1 MRRKTWILGGL
12 AAALVLGGLGWA
24 FAPRPAEVEVARA
37 AWGRFERTLEEDGKT
52 RVVDRYVVGAPLS
65 GRLLRPALR
74 EGDEVQAG
82 QVLLRLAPVLPALL
96 DARTVAEQGERLQA
110 AEAGVQRAAA
120 GVAGARVGVEQA
132 RLAFQ
137 RSESLARQGFVS
149 PTQLDNERLALA
161 AAQQALAA
169 AEAAAQ
175 VARHERE
182 TARAALAAVRSPSAG
197 SGAGFEVRAPV
208 AGRVLRLAQSSEAV
222 VSLGT
227 ALVELGDTR
236 RLEVVAELLTSDALQ
251 AAPGAPVRI
260 ERWGGPQPLQGVVQR
275 VEPGGYTKVSAL
287 GVEEQRTKVVVGLQ
301 GEPGR
306 WAALG
311 DGYRVAVSV
320 VVQAQ
325 DRALMVPVSAVFPRP
340 GAAPGE
346 MAVFRLEDG
355 HARLVPVRL
364 GGRNGA
370 AAWVSEGLAEGETV
384 IVYPGSGLADG
395 ARVRPRRV

>member
-1 MRRKTWILGGL
+1 ML
-12 AAALVLGGLGWA
+12 
-24 FAPRPAEVEVARA
+24 F
-37 AWGRFERTLEEDGKT
+37 
-52 RVVDRYVVGAPLS
+52 
-65 GRLLRPALR
+65 
-74 EGDEVQAG
+74 
-82 QVLLRLAPVLPALL
+82 
-96 DARTVAEQGERLQA
+96 
-110 AEAGVQRAAA
+110 
-120 GVAGARVGVEQA
+120 
-132 RLAFQ
+132 
-137 RSESLARQGFVS
+137 RS
-149 PTQLDNERLALA
+149 
-161 AAQQALAA
+161 
-169 AEAAAQ
+169 
-175 VARHERE
+175 
-182 TARAALAAVRSPSAG
+182 SAG
-197 SGAGFEVRAPV
+197 SSAGFEVRAPV
-208 AGRVLRLAQSSEAV
+208 AGRVLRLTQSSEAV

-325 DRALMVPVSAVFPRP
+325 ERALMVPVSAVFPRP
-340 GAAPGE
+340 GGAPGE
-346 MAVFRLEDG
+346 MAVFRLDDG

-364 GGRNGA
+364 GGRNGI

-384 IVYPGSGLADG
+384 IVYPGSGLVDG
-395 ARVRPRRV
+395 ARVRPRQV